1 MRYLLDTHTF
11 LWFINND
18 PNLSQNARGLIVD
31 ADNELWVSI
40 GSIWEMAIKVSSG
53 KLNLP
58 SPYAEFVDQQLRL
71 NDFELLNIIVQH
83 LGALITMPFHHKDP
97 FDRLL
102 IAQAKVEDVPIISRD
117 VQFDAYGIKRV
128 W

>member
-40 GSIWEMAIKVSSG
+40 GSIWEMAIKLSSG

-58 SPYAEFVDQQLRL
+58 TPYPEFIDQQIRL
-71 NDFELLNIIVQH
+71 NDFELLNVIVQH